1 MRQLDSINVIR
12 EVLSKDD
19 NVKAIFLKG
28 SLARDSFDEYSDVD
42 LYCMVE
48 ENEFQTF
55 LSKRVKYL
63 EHYRPLIF
71 WQEVNYVGQQIVGV
85 FDNGLHFDL
94 YTVTPD
100 SLHKTDEIK
109 ILYDPQ
115 ELLSNYKSENLEI
128 SEEEFVEYFNEISF
142 AILELEA
149 AYKRHDLIWASR
161 LGSHISGYVAMILRY
176 IYDFENARLG
186 FKRLNTKL
194 DKEIYKKLME
204 GMEFLGPSSVLH
216 GVSLL
221 LEMVNEIIDTLP
233 KETSNKIN
241 LKFFYFMFDK
251 IRALKWAVLPY
262 GKNIV
267 KQRSFI

>member
-12 EVLSKDD
+12 EVLSNDN

-28 SLARDSFDEYSDVD
+28 SLARDDFDEYSDVD

-48 ENEFQTF
+48 ENELQAF
-55 LSKRVKYL
+55 LSKRVSYM

-71 WQEVNYVGQQIVGV
+71 WQEVNFVGQQIVGV

-100 SLHKTDEIK
+100 SLHMTDEIK

-115 ELLSNYKSENLEI
+115 GLLSNYKSENLGM

-161 LGSHISGYVAMILRY
+161 LGSHISGYVAIILRY

-194 DKEIYKKLME
+194 DNEIYKKLME
-204 GMEFLGPSSVLH
+204 GMEFLGPSNVLQ

-221 LEMVNEIIDTLP
+221 LEIVNEIINTLP
-233 KETSNKIN
+233 KETSDKIN
-241 LKFFYFMFDK
+241 QKFFYFMFDK
-251 IRALKWAVLPY
+251 IGALK
-262 GKNIV
+262 
-267 KQRSFI
+267 